1 MNWKLSRLSL
11 LVECNPRISHGNPN
25 FQSCQ
30 MAILN
35 APNLVLLSVWIQYP
49 SDAAMGGYVRTPG
62 AFSFTPGKLIP
73 PIKVLVLHAYAVG
86 LGRLDDL
93 EHRIQIHA
101 LRELTSTPGPRLNL
115 PDFLATL
122 MRSAELRLEVL
133 DTHWMYPGLLN
144 LPTRGWPAVF
154 EAFLL
159 HFKGLKKLALKGAI
173 ILPLLYLARSISWHG
188 ETLEVLKL
196 HYSDAVRRPPSRLI
210 RRQRATTAR
219 DIENLCEMCP
229 RLRTLTLGLHFGDD
243 LASQRSFQHFQAL
256 EELSIYSPFC
266 SGSM

>member
-229 RLRTLTLGLHFGDD
+229 RLRTLTLGLHFGDV
-243 LASQRSFQHFQAL
+243 SRPKQRETH
-256 EELSIYSPFC
+256 PP
-266 SGSM
+266 